1 MAKNFFM
8 SLKAQSLVVKFS
20 DYYYGFN
27 PYNIKNEAFFKL
39 TSTTGNVTFWHY
51 RYWGNELSQGS
62 DLSEIYERDYIRCKH
77 SLLVDAEKYKVV
89 SEENG
94 AKVMEYD
101 DGKFVHT
108 LEQMVQNELEIRT
121 EATLNGNAIAFHDAE
136 INYLSEDSPVA
147 DFVGK
152 AAAEYREF
160 LAQKAAEKAADN
172 KKYAQKCG
180 RTARRLDM
188 NFVNVLRMGYEDEEK
203 LLAFKK
209 SMERAKQMFAA
220 SDYDTKAYLYHEI
233 MDCGRERMTAALA
246 SLGII
251 VEGVDVKY
259 MDWRELFQS

>member
-1 MAKNFFM
+1 MAKSFFM

-27 PYNIKNEAFFKL
+27 PYNVKNEAFFKL
-39 TSTTGNVTFWHY
+39 TSATGNVTFWHY
-51 RYWGNELSQGS
+51 RHWGNEFSQGS
-62 DLSEIYERDYIRCKH
+62 DLSEIYESHYIRCTHK
-77 SLLVDAEKYKVV
+77 LLADMEKYKVV

-108 LEQMVQNELEIRT
+108 LEQFVQNELEIRT
-121 EATLNGNAIAFHDAE
+121 EATVDGNAIIFHDAD

-147 DFVGK
+147 DFIGR
-152 AAAEYREF
+152 AAAEYRAF
-160 LAQKAAEKAADN
+160 LAKKAAEKAADN
-172 KKYAQKCG
+172 KKYAQRCG
-180 RTARRLDM
+180 RTARRLEM
-188 NFVNVLRMGYEDEEK
+188 SFTNVLRLGYEDEEK

-220 SDYDTKAYLYHEI
+220 SDDDTKAYLYHEI
-233 MDCGRERMTAALA
+233 MCCGRERMTAALA
-246 SLGII
+246 SLGIV

-259 MDWRELFQS
+259 MDWKGLF